1 MKNTKIWNERFYVQ
15 AFMVGGLQ
23 ITGFLYIYIYIY
35 IYIAQND
42 ERVAKKQLIIGD
54 EELKKNLSNSI
65 IV

>member
-23 ITGFLYIYIYIY
+23 ISGFLYIYIY

>member
-23 ITGFLYIYIYIY
+23 ISGFLYIYIY

-42 ERVAKKQLIIGD
+42 ERVVKKQLIIGD